1 MGARVLL
8 IRHGETPWNKARRLQ
23 GRADIEL
30 SEAARKR
37 LAASRLPARL
47 VPVDWFA
54 SPLKRATETARLLG
68 AERVRIAPRLIEMDL
83 GDWEGRTL
91 AELRARDPGAM
102 AANEARGLDLRPPGG
117 ESPRDVQERVRSWLA
132 ERAER
137 DDLTVGVTH
146 KGVIRAVLALAL
158 NWDMTDEPPV
168 RLDWR
173 AAHLFRLARDGS
185 PAAEQPNI
193 ILCSR

>member
-8 IRHGETPWNKARRLQ
+8 IRHGETPWNKAGRLQ

-30 SEAARKR
+30 SEAARRR
-37 LAASRLPARL
+37 LAASRIPTRL
-47 VPVDWFA
+47 ALADWFA

-68 AERVRIAPRLIEMDL
+68 AEPVRIEPRLIEMDL
-83 GDWEGRTL
+83 GAWEGRTL
-91 AELRARDPGAM
+91 AELRVHDPGAM

-117 ESPRDVQERVRSWLA
+117 ESPRDVQERVRSWLTEQA
-132 ERAER
+132 DRS
-137 DDLTVGVTH
+137 DLTVGVTH

-158 NWDMTDEPPV
+158 NWDMTDKPPV

-173 AAHLFRLARDGS
+173 AAHLFRLAPDGS
-185 PAAEQPNI
+185 PSAEQPNI
-193 ILCSR
+193 ALCSR